1 MSHRPQ
7 AAQHHCA
14 DRTQGNIVG
23 AALAPR
29 QQHGIA
35 ALPGATTA
43 VAAAYLTFNARMRA
57 IERYGQTNTGVV
69 EDATSVGAAT
79 LIVRD
84 AAKR

>member
-1 MSHRPQ
+1 M
-7 AAQHHCA
+7 
-14 DRTQGNIVG
+14 
-23 AALAPR
+23 APR